1 MVRPLSLARSCTRR
15 LSLEGRDRF
24 IFCFGEDILGI
35 SVVSFLVNISGVIMG
50 YIAEYLV
57 VIDRKYFGIYS
68 GIVSEYMVEHI
79 TSLVVCILEGNMV
92 GMSGPI
98 ANT

>member
-1 MVRPLSLARSCTRR
+1 
-15 LSLEGRDRF
+15 
-24 IFCFGEDILGI
+24 
-35 SVVSFLVNISGVIMG
+35 MG

-79 TSLVVCILEGNMV
+79 TSLVVCILEGMVCILEGNMV

-98 ANT
+98 ANTYVFAR